1 MKLMVKPT
9 ALIAGAAIA
18 FAAAGAIRAQD
29 AAPATD
35 APAETPAEAPAAMQD
50 VTADTVV
57 ATVNGEDIT
66 IGHVVL
72 ARSALP
78 QQYQALP
85 NEVLFEGL
93 IDQLIQQTVLGQA
106 MGEMTTRAQIQLDNE
121 RRSIVAAE
129 QIGKVVS
136 EAVTEDAVA
145 AAYEAEYSNAEPTQ
159 EWDAS
164 HILVETEEEAA
175 ALIEELKGG
184 ADFAELAQTKSIGP
198 SGPNGGALGWFG
210 PGMMV
215 KEFEDAVTGMEVGA
229 VAGPIQ
235 TQFGWHVVKLNDAR
249 MKGAP
254 PLDEVREEIVSKL
267 ENDAVEQALAT
278 LLDAATIERA
288 DVTGIDPNVL
298 SDPTILE

>member
-18 FAAAGAIRAQD
+18 FAASGPLRAQE
-29 AAPATD
+29 AETAPE
-35 APAETPAEAPAAMQD
+35 APAEMQD

-66 IGHVVL
+66 IGHLLL
-72 ARSALP
+72 ARFSLP
-78 QQYQALP
+78 DQYQTLP

-106 MGEMTTRAQIQLDNE
+106 AGELSQRAQIQLENE
-121 RRSIVAAE
+121 RREIVAGE
-129 QIGKVVS
+129 QLGKVVS
-136 EAVTEDAVA
+136 DAVTEEAVA
-145 AAYEAEYSNAEPTQ
+145 AAYEAEYADAEPTQ

-175 ALIEELKGG
+175 ALLEELDGG
-184 ADFAELAQTKSIGP
+184 ADFATLAQEKSTGP

-215 KEFEDAVTGMEVGA
+215 QPFEEAVTGMEVGD

-254 PLDEVREEIVSKL
+254 ALDEVRADIVAKL

-278 LLDAATIERA
+278 LLDAAEIERA
-288 DVTGIDPNVL
+288 DVSMIDPNVL
-298 SDPTILE
+298 GDPSILE

>member
-9 ALIAGAAIA
+9 ALLAGAAIA
-18 FAAAGAIRAQD
+18 FAAASPLRAQD
-29 AAPATD
+29 AEPATE
-35 APAETPAEAPAAMQD
+35 APAEMQD
-50 VTADTVV
+50 VTAETVV

-66 IGHVVL
+66 IGHLVL
-72 ARSALP
+72 ARFSLP
-78 QQYQALP
+78 DQYQALP
-85 NEVLFEGL
+85 NDVLFEGL

-106 MGEMTTRAQIQLDNE
+106 VGEMTQRAQAQLDNE

-129 QIGKVVS
+129 QLGKVVS
-136 EAVTEDAVA
+136 GAVTEDAVA
-145 AAYEAEYSNAEPTQ
+145 AAYEAEYSDAEPSQ

-175 ALIEELKGG
+175 TLLEELEGG
-184 ADFAELAQTKSIGP
+184 ADFAELAQAKSTGP

-215 KEFEDAVTGMEVGA
+215 TEFEDAVTDMEPGA
-229 VAGPIQ
+229 VAGPIK

-254 PLDEVREEIVSKL
+254 ALGEVRAEIVTKL

-278 LLDAATIERA
+278 LIGAAEIERA
-288 DVTGIDPNVL
+288 DVSAIDPNVL
-298 SDPTILE
+298 SDPAILD

>member
-164 HILVETEEEAA
+164 HILVETEEEAQ
-175 ALIEELKGG
+175 ALITELEGG
-184 ADFAELAQTKSIGP
+184 ADFAELARTKSTGP

-249 MKGAP
+249 LKGAP

>member
-18 FAAAGAIRAQD
+18 FAAASPLVAQET
-29 AAPATD
+29 APATETPSES
-35 APAETPAEAPAAMQD
+35 PAEMQH

-66 IGHVVL
+66 IGHLVL
-72 ARSALP
+72 ARASLP

-85 NEVLFEGL
+85 NDVLFDGL

-106 MGEMTTRAQIQLDNE
+106 MGEMTTRAQVQLDNE

-145 AAYEAEYSNAEPTQ
+145 AAYDAQYADAEPTQ

-175 ALIEELKGG
+175 ALIEELEGG
-184 ADFAELAQTKSIGP
+184 ADFAELARTKSIGP

-215 KEFEDAVTGMEVGA
+215 KPFEDAVTGMEVGD

-254 PLDEVREEIVSKL
+254 PLEEVREEIVAKL

-278 LLDAATIERA
+278 LLGAAQIERA
-288 DVTGIDPNVL
+288 DVSGIDPNVL
-298 SDPTILE
+298 SDPAILE

>member
-1 MKLMVKPT
+1 MVKPT

-18 FAAAGAIRAQD
+18 FAAASPLVAQET
-29 AAPATD
+29 APATETPSES
-35 APAETPAEAPAAMQD
+35 PAEMQH

-66 IGHVVL
+66 IGHLVL
-72 ARSALP
+72 ARASLP

-85 NEVLFEGL
+85 NDVLFDGL

-106 MGEMTTRAQIQLDNE
+106 MGEMTTRAQVQLDNE

-145 AAYEAEYSNAEPTQ
+145 AAYDAQYADAEPTQ

-175 ALIEELKGG
+175 ALIEELEGG
-184 ADFAELAQTKSIGP
+184 ADFAELARTKSIGP

-215 KEFEDAVTGMEVGA
+215 KPFEDAVTGMEVGD

-254 PLDEVREEIVSKL
+254 PLEEVREEIVAKL

-278 LLDAATIERA
+278 LLGAAQIERA
-288 DVTGIDPNVL
+288 DVSGIDPNVL
-298 SDPTILE
+298 SDPAILE

>member
-9 ALIAGAAIA
+9 ALLAGAAIA
-18 FAAAGAIRAQD
+18 FAAAGPLRAQD
-29 AAPATD
+29 AEPAP
-35 APAETPAEAPAAMQD
+35 EAPAATQD

-66 IGHVVL
+66 IGHLVL
-72 ARSALP
+72 ARFSLP
-78 QQYQALP
+78 DQYQTLP
-85 NEVLFEGL
+85 NDVLFEGL

-106 MGEMTTRAQIQLDNE
+106 VGEMTRRAQVQLDNE

-129 QIGKVVS
+129 QLGKVVS
-136 EAVTEDAVA
+136 TAVTEEAVA
-145 AAYEAEYSNAEPTQ
+145 AAYEAEYSEAEPSQ

-164 HILVETEEEAA
+164 HILVETEEEAET
-175 ALIEELKGG
+175 LLEELEGG
-184 ADFAELAQTKSIGP
+184 ADFAELAQAKSTGP

-215 KEFEDAVTGMEVGA
+215 KPFEDAVTGMEPGD

-254 PLDEVREEIVSKL
+254 ALDEVRAEIVTKL

-278 LLDAATIERA
+278 LLGAAEIERA
-288 DVTGIDPNVL
+288 DVSAIDPNVL
-298 SDPTILE
+298 GDPSILD

>member
-9 ALIAGAAIA
+9 ALLAGAAIA
-18 FAAAGAIRAQD
+18 FAAAGPLRAQD
-29 AAPATD
+29 AETAP
-35 APAETPAEAPAAMQD
+35 EAPAAMQD

-66 IGHVVL
+66 IGHLVL
-72 ARSALP
+72 ARLSLP
-78 QQYQALP
+78 DQYKALP
-85 NEVLFEGL
+85 NDVLFEGL

-106 MGEMTTRAQIQLDNE
+106 VGEMTRRAQVQLDNE

-129 QIGKVVS
+129 QLGKVVS
-136 EAVTEDAVA
+136 DAVTEDAVA
-145 AAYEAEYSNAEPTQ
+145 AAYEADYSDAEPSQ

-175 ALIEELKGG
+175 TLLEDLEGG
-184 ADFAELAQTKSIGP
+184 ADFAKLAQAKSTGP

-215 KEFEDAVTGMEVGA
+215 KPFEDAVTDMEPGD

-254 PLDEVREEIVSKL
+254 ALDDVRAEIITKL

-278 LLDAATIERA
+278 LLGAAEIERA
-288 DVTGIDPNVL
+288 DVSTIDPNVL
-298 SDPTILE
+298 SDPAILD

>member
-18 FAAAGAIRAQD
+18 FATASPLLAQETG
-29 AAPATD
+29 PATE
-35 APAETPAEAPAAMQD
+35 APAEAPTEAPAEMQK

-66 IGHVVL
+66 IGHLVL
-72 ARSALP
+72 AKFSLP
-78 QQYQALP
+78 DQYQALP
-85 NEVLFEGL
+85 NEVLFDGL

-136 EAVTEDAVA
+136 EAVTDDAIA
-145 AAYEAEYSNAEPTQ
+145 AAYDAEYSDAEPTQ

-164 HILVETEEEAA
+164 HILVETEEEAQ
-175 ALIEELKGG
+175 ALITELEGG
-184 ADFAELAQTKSIGP
+184 ADFAELARTKSTGP

-215 KEFEDAVTGMEVGA
+215 KPFEDAVVGMEVGA

-235 TQFGWHVVKLNDAR
+235 TQFGWHVIKLNDAR

-254 PLDEVREEIVSKL
+254 PLEEVRDEIVAKL

-278 LLDAATIERA
+278 LLGAAEIERA
-288 DVTGIDPNVL
+288 DVSGIDPNVL
-298 SDPTILE
+298 SDPAILD